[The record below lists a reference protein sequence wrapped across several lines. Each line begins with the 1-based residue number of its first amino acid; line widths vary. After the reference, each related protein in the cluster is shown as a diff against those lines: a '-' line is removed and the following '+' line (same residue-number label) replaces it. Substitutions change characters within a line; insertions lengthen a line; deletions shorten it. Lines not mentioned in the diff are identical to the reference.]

1 MNIIEKLK
9 DEKAR
14 KTFFRSLFTLVGFIF
29 ILGLSWFYLS
39 RSFQDTEG
47 EYLHGLLQ
55 NRFQTLI
62 SDSVVKK
69 HPEVVE
75 IIFHKIWT
83 KNTPDSDQIQIF
95 FSYSLRTTGDARG
108 DLVVDGEALL
118 KRSPKKERLWI
129 VQDFQIMDSSLD
141 FSEPLLIKPDLPE
154 SS

>member
-83 KNTPDSDQIQIF
+83 KNTPDPDQIQIF

-129 VQDFQIMDSSLD
+129 VQDFQIMDSFLD